1 LPEQVFRSLRDALM
15 AGRFAPGQPVPLR
28 SIALAMG
35 IITMPVREAVNRLV
49 ATGALELPPN
59 RRFRVPV
66 VSPERYRDL
75 TRAKVL
81 IESSLA
87 EENFDLITQKE
98 LNELESL
105 HAQMCR

>member
-1 LPEQVFRSLRDALM
+1 ELTEKILTQDSPKEMDSAFDGVDPISRLSLPEQAFRSLRDALM

-35 IITMPVREAVNRLV
+35 ISTMPVREAVNRLV

-66 VSPERYRDL
+66 VSP
-75 TRAKVL
+75 
-81 IESSLA
+81 
-87 EENFDLITQKE
+87 
-98 LNELESL
+98 
-105 HAQMCR
+105 